1 MENFQKFSEKDL
13 NAKQRKAI
21 EMLVY
26 QGMKKVDIAKE
37 LKIKPQTLSNWL
49 NPTKNEAFVAVYE
62 KELETAENM
71 RRRNYKAVAQ
81 RAQDKLIELID
92 SKSEK
97 IALRACN
104 NILDR
109 AGDKPAENVNLN
121 GAGDKLSAI
130 FEQIGGEGLEE

>member
-1 MENFQKFSEKDL
+1 MNNFQKFSEKDL

-92 SKSEK
+92 SNSEK

-104 NILDR
+104 DILDR
-109 AGDKPAENVNLN
+109 AGDKPAETVNIN
-121 GAGDKLSAI
+121 GTGEKLSEI
-130 FEQIGGEGLEE
+130 FDQIGGEGLEE